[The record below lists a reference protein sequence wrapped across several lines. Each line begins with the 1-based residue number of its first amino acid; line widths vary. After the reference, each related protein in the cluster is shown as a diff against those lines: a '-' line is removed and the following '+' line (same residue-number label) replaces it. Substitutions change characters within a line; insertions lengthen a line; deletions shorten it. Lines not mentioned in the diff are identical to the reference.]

1 MSTAAHDSWKRV
13 EAVLNEALDMSPED
27 RAAFLDRECAGDLE
41 LRREVDSL
49 LASVDKSLGF
59 IERPLH
65 QVAQRLAEESEGPGS
80 RIQAYQLLKVIGE
93 GGMGKVYL
101 AARADNQ
108 YNQQVAIKLL
118 QAGFA
123 QTTAMLLRFRSERQI
138 LADLDHPNIAR
149 LLDGGA
155 TPSGLPFLAMEYVDG
170 IPIHEYCRQNRL
182 SIAQRLRLFVTVC
195 GAVDYAHKHL
205 VVHRDIKPPNIL
217 VTKEGVPK
225 LLDFGIAKLVDPEH
239 GAAAQTRTAD
249 RLMTPEYASPEQI
262 TGAAVTTATDVHALG
277 VVLYELLS
285 GSRPFSLA
293 TMTPVE
299 LYRAIC
305 ERDPEPPSTR
315 AAKTGVHGAVAGAA
329 LAGEKIDNEL
339 DNIVL
344 MAMRKEPEQ
353 RYRSAREFGD
363 DITAYLN
370 GYPVRAKTATLGY
383 RSAKFIRRNR
393 AAVVVAALAI
403 VALVGF
409 SIGMAILAKR
419 ARQQQAIAERE
430 SGFLSS
436 IFAASTPLQARGNQV
451 TARDLL
457 DRGMQRVDRELS
469 SEPEAQAAMLQSIG
483 RSYHALGLYD
493 QAKPLLLRAY
503 QLRRNLF
510 GDEDLRT
517 AESAEDLATT
527 DRLQS
532 EYADA
537 EKLFRIALAVR
548 EKKLGPNDPLTAQS
562 LSDLGDCVT
571 QENRE
576 AEAEPVLR
584 RALAIFRKTN
594 DPGGADTR
602 GYLAAISQRAGN
614 YPEAASLLR
623 EQAEI
628 YRQTQG
634 SDTPD
639 YLITMHNLAASLID
653 SGDLLDAEKSERQV
667 IEIRRKIE
675 PDHPDIGYSLNN
687 LGWILLE
694 EGNWKE
700 AEPFLREN
708 LEIAGKLG
716 SKSDRIATAQNN
728 WGHYLQEKGDYAGA
742 YASYSEALKKMIELR
757 GPEGWQAVR
766 VRSNLGQLKFDERDY
781 AGADAE
787 FTDVLALVRKLGG
800 DDHPQVAAALIA
812 LAEAKMFEGQSAAAE
827 PLLRQA
833 LSICEKRLSPGHP
846 AIMLAQVRLG
856 ESLTAQGRAA
866 EAEPLLRQALKSA
879 IGSPFPLVRWQVGE
893 AEGALGACLSALGRY
908 SEADALLRQSKSDL
922 GHHPRPAFASG
933 ESTVRPH

>member
-1 MSTAAHDSWKRV
+1 MKATAYDSWKRV
-13 EAVLNEALDMSPED
+13 EAVLNEALDIRPED
-27 RAAFLDRECAGDLE
+27 RPAFLDGACAGDE
-41 LRREVDSL
+41 TLRREVDSL
-49 LASVDKSLGF
+49 LASVDKSVGF

-65 QVAQRLAEESEGPGS
+65 RVAQDLAQESEGPGS
-80 RIQAYQLLKVIGE
+80 RVQAYQLLKLIGE

-101 AARADNQ
+101 AARADDQ
-108 YNQQVAIKLL
+108 YSKQVAIKLL

-123 QTTAMLLRFRSERQI
+123 QTTVMLLRFRSERQI

-182 SIAQRLRLFVTVC
+182 SLEPRLRLFVTVC

-205 VVHRDIKPPNIL
+205 VVHRDIKPANIL

-225 LLDFGIAKLVDPEH
+225 LLDFGIAKLVDPEQ
-239 GAAAQTRTAD
+239 GTAAQTRTVD

-262 TGAAVTTATDVHALG
+262 TGAAVTTATDVYALG
-277 VVLYELLS
+277 VVLYELIS
-285 GSRPFSLA
+285 GSRPFNLA
-293 TMTPVE
+293 SMTPGE

-305 ERDPEPPSTR
+305 ERDPEAPSTR
-315 AAKTGVHGAVAGAA
+315 ASKANVPGAVIAG
-329 LAGEKIDNEL
+329 KIDGEL

-344 MAMRKEPEQ
+344 MAMRKEPGQ
-353 RYRSAREFGD
+353 RYRSARDLGD

-393 AAVVVAALAI
+393 AAVAVATLAI

-409 SIGMAILAKR
+409 SIGMAVLARR
-419 ARQQQAIAERE
+419 ARQQQAIAEKE

-436 IFAASTPLQARGNQV
+436 VFAASMPIQARGNQV
-451 TARDLL
+451 SARDLL
-457 DRGMQRVDRELS
+457 DRGLQRVDRELS

-493 QAKPLLLRAY
+493 QAKPPLQRAY
-503 QLRRNLF
+503 QLRKALF
-510 GDEDLRT
+510 GDDDLRT
-517 AESAEDLATT
+517 AGAAEDLATT
-527 DRLQS
+527 DRMRA
-532 EYADA
+532 EYPDA
-537 EKLFRIALAVR
+537 ERLFRSSLAVR
-548 EKKLGPNDPLTAQS
+548 ENQLGRSDPAVAQS
-562 LSDLGDCVT
+562 LTDLGDCLIR
-571 QENRE
+571 ENRE
-576 AEAEPVLR
+576 HEAEPVLR
-584 RALAIFRKTN
+584 RALAIFRKTE
-594 DPGGADTR
+594 DPLGAETR
-602 GYLAAISQRAGN
+602 GYLAEVSQRAGN
-614 YPEAASLLR
+614 YAEAAALLR
-623 EQAEI
+623 EAADI

-634 SDTPD
+634 TDTPD
-639 YLITMHNLAASLID
+639 YLMTTHNLAASLID

-667 IEIRRKIE
+667 LELRRKVD

-694 EGNWKE
+694 EGNWEE
-700 AEPFLREN
+700 AGRFLHEN
-708 LEIAGKLG
+708 LEITGKLG

-728 WGHYLQEKGDYAGA
+728 WGHYLQEKGDYADA
-742 YASYSEALKKMIELR
+742 SASYNEALKKMLELR
-757 GPEGWQAVR
+757 GPESWQAAK

-787 FTDVLALVRKLGG
+787 LTEVLALVRRLGG
-800 DDHPQVAAALIA
+800 DNHPQVAAALIA
-812 LAEAKMFEGQSAAAE
+812 LAEARMFEGQSAAAE

-833 LSICEKRLSPGHP
+833 LSIRENRLNPGHP

-866 EAEPLLRQALKSA
+866 EAESILRQALKSA
-879 IGSPFPLVRWQVGE
+879 AGSPFPLVRWQIGE
-893 AEGALGACLSALGRY
+893 AEGALGECLSILRREP
-908 SEADALLRQSKSDL
+908 EADQLLRQSKSDL
-922 GHHPRPAFASG
+922 EHHPRPAFLTAHLRFHQAS
-933 ESTVRPH
+933 

>member
-1 MSTAAHDSWKRV
+1 MSASAHDSWKRV
-13 EAVLNEALDMSPED
+13 EALLNEALDIRQED
-27 RAAFLDRECAGDLE
+27 RSAFLDRSCAGDPQ

-49 LASVDKSLGF
+49 LASVDKSVGF
-59 IERPLH
+59 IERPLQ
-65 QVAQRLAEESEGPGS
+65 QVAQLLTEESEGPGS
-80 RIQAYQLLKVIGE
+80 RIQAYELLKLIGE

-101 AARADNQ
+101 AARADDQ
-108 YNQQVAIKLL
+108 YSKQVAIKLL

-170 IPIHEYCRQNRL
+170 IAIHEYCRQNRL
-182 SIAQRLRLFVTVC
+182 SIEERLRLFITVC

-205 VVHRDIKPPNIL
+205 VVHRDIKPANIL
-217 VTKEGVPK
+217 VTKEGAPK
-225 LLDFGIAKLVDPEH
+225 LLDFGIAKLVDPED
-239 GAAAQTRTAD
+239 GTAAETRTVD

-262 TGAAVTTATDVHALG
+262 TGSAVTTATDVYALG

-285 GSRPFSLA
+285 GSRPFNLG
-293 TMTPVE
+293 TMTPME

-305 ERDPEPPSTR
+305 ERDPEAPSTR
-315 AAKTGVHGAVAGAA
+315 AVKADVPRAVAA
-329 LAGEKIDNEL
+329 EKIDGEL
-339 DNIVL
+339 DNIVM
-344 MAMRKEPEQ
+344 MAMRKEPGQ
-353 RYRSAREFGD
+353 RYRSARDLGD
-363 DITAYLN
+363 DITAYMN

-383 RSAKFIRRNR
+383 RSTKFIRRNR
-393 AAVVVAALAI
+393 AAVAVAALAI

-409 SIGMAILAKR
+409 SIRMAVLERR

-436 IFAASTPLQARGNQV
+436 IFAASMPIQARGNQV
-451 TARDLL
+451 SARDLL
-457 DRGMQRVDRELS
+457 DRGLQRVDRELS

-493 QAKPLLLRAY
+493 QAKPLLQRAY
-503 QLRRNLF
+503 QLRKNLF
-510 GDEDLRT
+510 GDGDLKT

-537 EKLFRIALAVR
+537 EKLFRASLAVR
-548 EKKLGPNDPLTAQS
+548 EKKLGPNDPLVAQS
-562 LSDLGDCVT
+562 LSDLGDCLT
-571 QENRE
+571 QENRDS
-576 AEAEPVLR
+576 EAEPLLR

-602 GYLAAISQRAGN
+602 GYLALILQRAGN
-614 YPEAASLLR
+614 FSEAASLR
-623 EQAEI
+623 QEQAEI

-634 SDTPD
+634 SDSPD
-639 YLITMHNLAASLID
+639 YLMTMHNLAASLID
-653 SGDLLDAEKSERQV
+653 NGDLLDAEKSERQV
-667 IEIRRKIE
+667 IEIRRKVD
-675 PDHPDIGYSLNN
+675 PGHPDMGYSLNN

-694 EGNWKE
+694 EGNWEE

-708 LEIAGKLG
+708 LEITAKFG

-728 WGHYLQEKGDYAGA
+728 WGHYSQEKGDYAGA
-742 YASYSEALKKMIELR
+742 YASYGEALSKMIELR
-757 GPEGWQAVR
+757 GPESWQVAK

-781 AGADAE
+781 AGADVE
-787 FTDVLALVRKLGG
+787 LTSVLALVRKLGG
-800 DDHPQVAAALIA
+800 DEHPQVAAALIA
-812 LAEAKMFEGQSAAAE
+812 LAEAKMFEGQSTAAE

-833 LSICEKRLSPGHP
+833 LSIREKRLNPGHP

-866 EAEPLLRQALKSA
+866 EAEPLLRQALRSA
-879 IGSPFPLVRWQVGE
+879 VGSTFPLVRWQTGE
-893 AEGALGACLSALGRY
+893 AEGALGECLSTLGREP
-908 SEADALLRQSKSDL
+908 EADQLLRQSRIDL
-922 GHHPRPAFASG
+922 EHHPRPAFLTAHL
-933 ESTVRPH
+933 RFHQAP

>member
-1 MSTAAHDSWKRV
+1 MSASAHDSWKRI
-13 EAVLNEALDMSPED
+13 EAVLNEALELRPEG
-27 RAAFLDRECAGDLE
+27 RSAFLDRECGGDRE
-41 LRREVDSL
+41 LRREVESL

-59 IERPLH
+59 VERPL
-65 QVAQRLAEESEGPGS
+65 QEVARHLADESEGPGS

-101 AARADNQ
+101 AARADDQ
-108 YNQQVAIKLL
+108 YNKQVAIKLL

-138 LADLDHPNIAR
+138 LADLDHPNIAH

-155 TPSGLPFLAMEYVDG
+155 TPNGLPFLAMEYVDG
-170 IPIHEYCRQNRL
+170 IPIHEHCLQNGL
-182 SIAQRLRLFVTVC
+182 SIEQRLRLFVTVC

-205 VVHRDIKPPNIL
+205 VVHRDIKPANIL
-217 VTKEGVPK
+217 VTKEGIPK
-225 LLDFGIAKLVDPEH
+225 LLDFGIAKLVDPAQ
-239 GAAAQTRTAD
+239 GTATQTRTAD

-262 TGAAVTTATDVHALG
+262 TGASVTTATDVYALG

-285 GSRPFSLA
+285 GSRPFNLT

-305 ERDPEPPSTR
+305 ERDPEAPSTR
-315 AAKTGVHGAVAGAA
+315 AAKTRAVGA
-329 LAGEKIDNEL
+329 LAAEKIDGEL

-344 MAMRKEPEQ
+344 MAMRKEPGQ
-353 RYRSAREFGD
+353 RYRSARELGD

-393 AAVVVAALAI
+393 AAVAVAALAI

-409 SIGMAILAKR
+409 SIGMAVLAKR
-419 ARQQQAIAERE
+419 ARQQQVIAERE

-436 IFAASTPLQARGNQV
+436 IFAASMPIQARGNQV

-483 RSYHALGLYD
+483 RSYDALGLFD
-493 QAKPLLLRAY
+493 QAQPLLQRAY
-503 QLRRNLF
+503 QLRKGLF
-510 GDEDLRT
+510 GDEDLKT
-517 AESAEDLATT
+517 AAAAEDLATT
-527 DRLQS
+527 DRLRS
-532 EYADA
+532 EYSDA
-537 EKLFRIALAVR
+537 EKLFRASLAVR
-548 EKKLGPNDPLTAQS
+548 EKKLGSVDPAVAQS
-562 LSDLGDCVT
+562 LTDLGDCLI

-576 AEAEPVLR
+576 TEAEPVLR
-584 RALAIFRKTN
+584 RALVIFRRTN
-594 DPGGADTR
+594 DPRGAETR
-602 GYLAAISQRAGN
+602 GYLATISQRTGN
-614 YPEAASLLR
+614 YPEAAALLR
-623 EQAEI
+623 EAAEI
-628 YRQTQG
+628 FRQTQG

-639 YLITMHNLAASLID
+639 YLMTMHNLAASLID
-653 SGDLLDAEKSERQV
+653 SGDLRDAEKSERQV
-667 IEIRRKIE
+667 LELRRKVD
-675 PDHPDIGYSLNN
+675 PGHPDIGYSLNN

-694 EGNWKE
+694 EGNWE
-700 AEPFLREN
+700 GAEPFLREN
-708 LEIAGKLG
+708 LDITAKLG

-728 WGHYLQEKGDYAGA
+728 WGHYLQEKRDYAGA
-742 YASYSEALKKMIELR
+742 RASYGEALKKMLELR
-757 GPEGWQAVR
+757 GPESWQAAK
-766 VRSNLGQLKFDERDY
+766 VRSNLGELKFDERDY
-781 AGADAE
+781 EGAE
-787 FTDVLALVRKLGG
+787 TDFIGVLGLARKLGG
-800 DDHPQVAAALIA
+800 DDHPQVAASLIV
-812 LAEAKMFEGQSAAAE
+812 LAEAKMFEGESAAAE

-833 LSICEKRLSPGHP
+833 LSIREKRLNPGHP

-879 IGSPFPLVRWQVGE
+879 AGSPFPLIPWQVGE
-893 AEGALGACLSALGRY
+893 AEGALGACLSVLGQN
-908 SEADALLRQSKSDL
+908 SEAEALLRQSKSDL
-922 GHHPRPAFASG
+922 EHHPRRAFVSAHLLFRG
-933 ESTVRPH
+933 V

>member
-1 MSTAAHDSWKRV
+1 MSASAHDSWKRV
-13 EAVLNEALDMSPED
+13 EALLNEALDIRQED
-27 RAAFLDRECAGDLE
+27 RSAFLDRSCAGDPQ

-49 LASVDKSLGF
+49 LASVDKSVGF
-59 IERPLH
+59 IERPLQ
-65 QVAQRLAEESEGPGS
+65 QVAQLLTEESEGPGS
-80 RIQAYQLLKVIGE
+80 RIQAYELLKLIGE

-101 AARADNQ
+101 AARADDQ
-108 YNQQVAIKLL
+108 YSKQVAIKLL

-170 IPIHEYCRQNRL
+170 IAIHEYCRQNRL
-182 SIAQRLRLFVTVC
+182 SIEERLRLFITVC

-205 VVHRDIKPPNIL
+205 VVHRDIKPANIL
-217 VTKEGVPK
+217 VTKEGAPK
-225 LLDFGIAKLVDPEH
+225 LLDFGIAKLVDPED
-239 GAAAQTRTAD
+239 GTAAETRTVD

-262 TGAAVTTATDVHALG
+262 TGSAVTTATDVYALG

-285 GSRPFSLA
+285 GSRPFNLG
-293 TMTPVE
+293 TMTPME

-305 ERDPEPPSTR
+305 ERDPEAPSTR
-315 AAKTGVHGAVAGAA
+315 AVKADVPRAVAA
-329 LAGEKIDNEL
+329 EKIDGEL
-339 DNIVL
+339 DNIVM
-344 MAMRKEPEQ
+344 MAMRKEPGQ
-353 RYRSAREFGD
+353 RYRSARDLGD
-363 DITAYLN
+363 DITAYMN

-383 RSAKFIRRNR
+383 RSTKFIRRNR
-393 AAVVVAALAI
+393 AAVAVAALAI

-409 SIGMAILAKR
+409 SIRMAVLERR

-436 IFAASTPLQARGNQV
+436 IFAASMPIQARGNQV
-451 TARDLL
+451 SARDLL
-457 DRGMQRVDRELS
+457 DRGLQRVDRELS

-493 QAKPLLLRAY
+493 QAKPLLQRAY
-503 QLRRNLF
+503 QLRKNLF
-510 GDEDLRT
+510 GDGDLKT

-537 EKLFRIALAVR
+537 EKLFRASLAVR
-548 EKKLGPNDPLTAQS
+548 EKKLGPNDPLVAQS
-562 LSDLGDCVT
+562 LSDLGDCLT
-571 QENRE
+571 QENRDS
-576 AEAEPVLR
+576 EAEPLLR

-602 GYLAAISQRAGN
+602 GYLALILQRAGN
-614 YPEAASLLR
+614 FSEAASLR
-623 EQAEI
+623 QEQAEI

-634 SDTPD
+634 SDSPD
-639 YLITMHNLAASLID
+639 YLMTMHNLAASLID
-653 SGDLLDAEKSERQV
+653 NGDLLDAEKSERQV
-667 IEIRRKIE
+667 IEIRRKVD
-675 PDHPDIGYSLNN
+675 PGHPDMGYSLNN

-694 EGNWKE
+694 EGNWEE

-708 LEIAGKLG
+708 LEITAKFG

-728 WGHYLQEKGDYAGA
+728 WGHYSQEKGDYAGA
-742 YASYSEALKKMIELR
+742 YASYGEALSKMIELR
-757 GPEGWQAVR
+757 GPESWQVAK

-781 AGADAE
+781 AGADVE
-787 FTDVLALVRKLGG
+787 LTSVLALVRKLGG
-800 DDHPQVAAALIA
+800 DEHPQVAAALIA
-812 LAEAKMFEGQSAAAE
+812 LAEAKMFEGQSTAAE

-833 LSICEKRLSPGHP
+833 LSIREKRLNPGRP

-866 EAEPLLRQALKSA
+866 EAEPLLRQALRSA
-879 IGSPFPLVRWQVGE
+879 VGSTFPLVRWQTGE
-893 AEGALGACLSALGRY
+893 AEGALGECLSTLGREP
-908 SEADALLRQSKSDL
+908 EADQLLRQSRIDL
-922 GHHPRPAFASG
+922 EHHPRPAFLTAHL
-933 ESTVRPH
+933 RFHQAP

>member
-1 MSTAAHDSWKRV
+1 MSATAYDSWKRV
-13 EAVLNEALDMSPED
+13 EAVLNQALDLNPDERS
-27 RAAFLDRECAGDLE
+27 AYLDRECAGDPE

-59 IERPLH
+59 VEGSLH
-65 QVAQRLAEESEGPGS
+65 QVAQNLAEESEGPGS
-80 RIQAYQLLKVIGE
+80 RIQAYQLLKLIGE

-101 AARADNQ
+101 AARADDQ
-108 YNQQVAIKLL
+108 YNKQVAIKLL

-149 LLDGGA
+149 LLDGGM
-155 TPSGLPFLAMEYVDG
+155 TPSGSPFLAMEYVDG
-170 IPIHEYCRQNRL
+170 IPIHDYCRTNGL
-182 SIAQRLRLFVTVC
+182 SVEQRLRLFVTVC

-205 VVHRDIKPPNIL
+205 VVHRDIKPANIL
-217 VTKEGVPK
+217 VTKEGTPK
-225 LLDFGIAKLVDPEH
+225 LLDFGIAKLIDPEQ
-239 GAAAQTRTAD
+239 GAAAQTRTID

-262 TGAAVTTATDVHALG
+262 TGASVTTATDVYALG

-285 GSRPFSLA
+285 GSRPFNLA

-305 ERDPEPPSTR
+305 ERDPEAPSNR
-315 AAKTGVHGAVAGAA
+315 AAKTGAPSTMAA
-329 LAGEKIDNEL
+329 EKIDGEL

-344 MAMRKEPEQ
+344 MAMRKEPGK
-353 RYRSAREFGD
+353 RYLSARELGD

-370 GYPVRAKTATLGY
+370 GYPVQAKTATLGY

-393 AAVVVAALAI
+393 AAAAVTVLAI

-409 SIGMAILAKR
+409 TIAMAVLAKR

-436 IFAASTPLQARGNQV
+436 IFAASMPIQARGNQV

-457 DRGMQRVDRELS
+457 DRGVQRVDRELS
-469 SEPEAQAAMLQSIG
+469 GEPVAQAAMLQSIG

-493 QAKPLLLRAY
+493 LAKPLLQRAY

-510 GDEDLRT
+510 GDGDLRT

-527 DRLQS
+527 DRLQA

-537 EKLFRIALAVR
+537 EKLFRLSLAVR
-548 EKKLGPNDPLTAQS
+548 EKKLGPDSPAVAQS
-562 LSDLGDCVT
+562 LTDLGDCLI

-576 AEAEPVLR
+576 AEAEPDLR

-594 DPGGADTR
+594 DPLGAETR
-602 GYLAAISQRAGN
+602 GYLAMISQRAGN
-614 YPEAASLLR
+614 YPESATLLK
-623 EQAEI
+623 EAAEI

-639 YLITMHNLAASLID
+639 YLMTMHNLAGSFID
-653 SGDLLDAEKSERQV
+653 SGDLLDAEKRERQV
-667 IEIRRKIE
+667 IEIRRRVD
-675 PDHPDIGYSLNN
+675 PGHPDLGYSLNN

-694 EGNWKE
+694 EGNWEE
-700 AEPFLREN
+700 AGPFLREN
-708 LEIAGKLG
+708 LDITSKLG

-728 WGHYLQEKGDYAGA
+728 WAHYLQEKGDYSGA
-742 YASYSEALKKMIELR
+742 SAAYSEALKKMVELR
-757 GPEGWQAVR
+757 GPESWQATR
-766 VRSNLGQLKFDERDY
+766 VRSNLGQLKLDERDY
-781 AGADAE
+781 AGAEAE
-787 FTDVLALVRKLGG
+787 FTAFLNQARKLGG
-800 DDHPQVAAALIA
+800 SDHPQVAAALIA
-812 LAEAKMFEGQSAAAE
+812 LAEAKLFEGQSVAAE

-833 LSICEKRLSPGHP
+833 LTIREKKLNPGHP
-846 AIMLAQVRLG
+846 AIMIAQVRLG
-856 ESLTAQGRAA
+856 ESLTAQGRADQ
-866 EAEPLLRQALKSA
+866 AEPILRQALQSA
-879 IGSPFPLVRWQVGE
+879 VSSPFPLVPWQVGE
-893 AEGALGACLSALGRY
+893 AEGALGACLSALGQH
-908 SEADALLRQSKSDL
+908 SEADALLLRGKTDL
-922 GHHPRPAFASG
+922 EHHPRPAFRNAHLVFS
-933 ESTVRPH
+933 HHQA

>member
-13 EAVLNEALDMSPED
+13 EAVLNEALDMRPED
-27 RAAFLDRECAGDLE
+27 RPAFLDRECAGDLE

-59 IERPLH
+59 IERPLY

-80 RIQAYQLLKVIGE
+80 RIQAYELLKVIGE

-101 AARADNQ
+101 AARADDQ
-108 YNQQVAIKLL
+108 YHQQVAIKLL

-149 LLDGGA
+149 LLDGGV
-155 TPSGLPFLAMEYVDG
+155 TPSGSPFLAMEYVDG
-170 IPIHEYCRQNRL
+170 VPIHEYCRENGL
-182 SIAQRLRLFVTVC
+182 SIEQRLRLFVTVC

-205 VVHRDIKPPNIL
+205 VVHRDIKPANIL
-217 VTKEGVPK
+217 VTKEGTPK
-225 LLDFGIAKLVDPEH
+225 LLDFGIAKLLDSEQ

-262 TGAAVTTATDVHALG
+262 TGAVVTTATDVYALG

-285 GSRPFSLA
+285 GSRPFSLE

-315 AAKTGVHGAVAGAA
+315 AAKSAPSVFAA
-329 LAGEKIDNEL
+329 TKVEGEL

-344 MAMRKEPEQ
+344 MAMRKEAGQ
-353 RYRSAREFGD
+353 RYRSARELGD

-383 RSAKFIRRNR
+383 RSAKFVRRNR
-393 AAVVVAALAI
+393 ASVAVAALAI

-409 SIGMAILAKR
+409 SIGMAVLAKR

-469 SEPEAQAAMLQSIG
+469 GEPEAQAAMLRSIG

-503 QLRRNLF
+503 RLRRNLF

-537 EKLFRIALAVR
+537 EKLFRMALAVR
-548 EKKLGPNDPLTAQS
+548 EKKLGPNDPSTAQS
-562 LSDLGDCVT
+562 LSDLGDCLT

-623 EQAEI
+623 EQAKI

-634 SDTPD
+634 TDTPD

-708 LEIAGKLG
+708 LKITGKFG

-742 YASYSEALKKMIELR
+742 QASYSQALKQMIELR
-757 GPEGWQAVR
+757 GPESWQAAR
-766 VRSNLGQLKFDERDY
+766 VRSNLGQLKFDKRDY

-800 DDHPQVAAALIA
+800 DDHPQVATALIA
-812 LAEAKMFEGQSAAAE
+812 LAEARMFEGQSAAAE

-833 LSICEKRLSPGHP
+833 LSIREKRLNPGHP

-856 ESLTAQGRAA
+856 ESLTSQGRAV
-866 EAEPLLRQALKSA
+866 EAESLLRQALKSA

-893 AEGALGACLSALGRY
+893 AERALGACLSVLGRH
-908 SEADALLRQSKSDL
+908 SEADTLLRQSKKDL
-922 GHHPRPAFASG
+922 EHHPRPAFASS
-933 ESTVRPH
+933 ERTVRPH

>member
-1 MSTAAHDSWKRV
+1 MSASAHDSWKRV
-13 EAVLNEALDMSPED
+13 EALLNEALDIRQED
-27 RAAFLDRECAGDLE
+27 RSAFLDRSCAGDPQ

-49 LASVDKSLGF
+49 LASVDKSVGF
-59 IERPLH
+59 IERPLQ
-65 QVAQRLAEESEGPGS
+65 QVAQLLTEESEGPGS
-80 RIQAYQLLKVIGE
+80 RIQAYELLKLIGE

-101 AARADNQ
+101 AARADDQ
-108 YNQQVAIKLL
+108 YSKQVAIKLL

-170 IPIHEYCRQNRL
+170 IAIHEYCRQNRL
-182 SIAQRLRLFVTVC
+182 SIEERLRLFITVC

-205 VVHRDIKPPNIL
+205 VVHRDIKPANIL
-217 VTKEGVPK
+217 VTKEGAPK
-225 LLDFGIAKLVDPEH
+225 LLDFGIAKLVDPED
-239 GAAAQTRTAD
+239 GTAAETRTVD

-262 TGAAVTTATDVHALG
+262 TGSAVTTATDVYALG

-285 GSRPFSLA
+285 GSRPFNLG
-293 TMTPVE
+293 TMTPME

-305 ERDPEPPSTR
+305 ERDPEAPSTR
-315 AAKTGVHGAVAGAA
+315 AVKADVPRAVAA
-329 LAGEKIDNEL
+329 EKIDGEL
-339 DNIVL
+339 DNIVM
-344 MAMRKEPEQ
+344 MAMRKEPGQ
-353 RYRSAREFGD
+353 RYRSARDLGD
-363 DITAYLN
+363 DITAYMN

-393 AAVVVAALAI
+393 AAVAVAALAI

-409 SIGMAILAKR
+409 SIRMAVLERR

-436 IFAASTPLQARGNQV
+436 IFAASMPIQARGNQV
-451 TARDLL
+451 SARDLL
-457 DRGMQRVDRELS
+457 DRGLQRVDRELS

-493 QAKPLLLRAY
+493 QAKPLLQRAY
-503 QLRRNLF
+503 QLRKNLF
-510 GDEDLRT
+510 GDGDLKT

-537 EKLFRIALAVR
+537 EKLFRASLAVR
-548 EKKLGPNDPLTAQS
+548 EKKLGPNDPLVAQS
-562 LSDLGDCVT
+562 LSDLGDCLT
-571 QENRE
+571 QENRDS
-576 AEAEPVLR
+576 EAEPLLR

-602 GYLAAISQRAGN
+602 GYLALILQRAGN
-614 YPEAASLLR
+614 FSEAASLR
-623 EQAEI
+623 QEQAEI

-634 SDTPD
+634 SDSPD
-639 YLITMHNLAASLID
+639 YLMTMHNLAASLID
-653 SGDLLDAEKSERQV
+653 NGDLLDAEKSERQV
-667 IEIRRKIE
+667 IEIRRKVD
-675 PDHPDIGYSLNN
+675 PGHPDMGYSLNN

-694 EGNWKE
+694 EGNWEE

-708 LEIAGKLG
+708 LEITAKFG

-728 WGHYLQEKGDYAGA
+728 WGHYSQEKGDYAGA
-742 YASYSEALKKMIELR
+742 YASYGEALSKMIELR
-757 GPEGWQAVR
+757 GPESWQVAK

-781 AGADAE
+781 AGADVE
-787 FTDVLALVRKLGG
+787 LTSVLALVRKLGG
-800 DDHPQVAAALIA
+800 DEHPQVAAALIA
-812 LAEAKMFEGQSAAAE
+812 LAEAKMFEGQSTAAE

-833 LSICEKRLSPGHP
+833 LSIRERLNPGRP

-866 EAEPLLRQALKSA
+866 EAEPLLRQALRSA
-879 IGSPFPLVRWQVGE
+879 VGSTFPLVRWQTGE
-893 AEGALGACLSALGRY
+893 AEGALGECLSTLGREP
-908 SEADALLRQSKSDL
+908 EADQLLRQSRIDL
-922 GHHPRPAFASG
+922 EHHPRPAFLTAHL
-933 ESTVRPH
+933 RFHQAP

>member
-1 MSTAAHDSWKRV
+1 MSASAHDSWKRV
-13 EAVLNEALDMSPED
+13 EALLNEALDIRQED
-27 RAAFLDRECAGDLE
+27 RSAFHDRSCAGDPQ

-49 LASVDKSLGF
+49 LASVDKSVGF
-59 IERPLH
+59 IERPLQ
-65 QVAQRLAEESEGPGS
+65 QVAQLLTEESEGPGS
-80 RIQAYQLLKVIGE
+80 RIQAYELLKLIGE

-101 AARADNQ
+101 AARADDQ
-108 YNQQVAIKLL
+108 YSKQVAIKLL

-170 IPIHEYCRQNRL
+170 IAIHEYCRQNRL
-182 SIAQRLRLFVTVC
+182 SIEERLRLFITVC

-205 VVHRDIKPPNIL
+205 VVHRDIKPANIL
-217 VTKEGVPK
+217 VTKEGAPK
-225 LLDFGIAKLVDPEH
+225 LLDFGIAKLVDPED
-239 GAAAQTRTAD
+239 GTAAETRTVD

-262 TGAAVTTATDVHALG
+262 TGSAVTTATDVYALG

-285 GSRPFSLA
+285 GSRPFNLG
-293 TMTPVE
+293 TMTPME

-305 ERDPEPPSTR
+305 ERDPEAPSTR
-315 AAKTGVHGAVAGAA
+315 AVKADVPRAVAA
-329 LAGEKIDNEL
+329 EKIDGEL
-339 DNIVL
+339 DNIVM
-344 MAMRKEPEQ
+344 MAMRKEPGQ
-353 RYRSAREFGD
+353 RYRSARDLGD
-363 DITAYLN
+363 DITAYMN

-383 RSAKFIRRNR
+383 RSTKFIRRNR
-393 AAVVVAALAI
+393 AAVAVAALAI

-409 SIGMAILAKR
+409 SIRMAVLERR

-436 IFAASTPLQARGNQV
+436 IFAASMPIQARGNQV
-451 TARDLL
+451 SARDLL
-457 DRGMQRVDRELS
+457 DRGLQRVDRELS

-493 QAKPLLLRAY
+493 QAKPLLQRAY
-503 QLRRNLF
+503 QLRKNLF
-510 GDEDLRT
+510 GDGDLKT

-537 EKLFRIALAVR
+537 EKLFRASLAVR
-548 EKKLGPNDPLTAQS
+548 EKKLGPNDPLVAQS
-562 LSDLGDCVT
+562 LSDLGDCLT
-571 QENRE
+571 QENRDS
-576 AEAEPVLR
+576 EAEPLLR

-602 GYLAAISQRAGN
+602 GYLALILQRAGN
-614 YPEAASLLR
+614 FSEAASLR
-623 EQAEI
+623 QEQAEI

-634 SDTPD
+634 SDSPD
-639 YLITMHNLAASLID
+639 YLMTMHNLAASLID
-653 SGDLLDAEKSERQV
+653 NGDLLDAEKSERQV
-667 IEIRRKIE
+667 IEIRRKVD
-675 PDHPDIGYSLNN
+675 PGHPDMGYSLNN

-694 EGNWKE
+694 EGNWEE

-708 LEIAGKLG
+708 LEITAKFG

-728 WGHYLQEKGDYAGA
+728 WGHYSQEKGDYAGA
-742 YASYSEALKKMIELR
+742 YASYGEALSKMIELR
-757 GPEGWQAVR
+757 GPESWQVAK

-781 AGADAE
+781 AGADVE
-787 FTDVLALVRKLGG
+787 LTSVLALVRKLGG
-800 DDHPQVAAALIA
+800 DEHPQVAAALIA
-812 LAEAKMFEGQSAAAE
+812 LAEAKMFEGQSTAAE

-833 LSICEKRLSPGHP
+833 LSIREKRLNPGHP

-866 EAEPLLRQALKSA
+866 EAEPLLRQALRSA
-879 IGSPFPLVRWQVGE
+879 VGSTFPLVRWQTGE
-893 AEGALGACLSALGRY
+893 AEGALGECLSTLGREP
-908 SEADALLRQSKSDL
+908 EADQLLRQSRIDL
-922 GHHPRPAFASG
+922 EHHPRPAFLTAHL
-933 ESTVRPH
+933 RFHQAP

>member
-1 MSTAAHDSWKRV
+1 MSASAHDSWKRV
-13 EAVLNEALDMSPED
+13 EALLNEALDIRQED
-27 RAAFLDRECAGDLE
+27 RSAFLDRSCAGDPQ

-49 LASVDKSLGF
+49 LASVDKSVGF
-59 IERPLH
+59 IERPLQ
-65 QVAQRLAEESEGPGS
+65 QVAQLLTEESEGPGS
-80 RIQAYQLLKVIGE
+80 RIQAYELLKLIGE

-101 AARADNQ
+101 AARADDQ
-108 YNQQVAIKLL
+108 YSKQVAIKLL

-170 IPIHEYCRQNRL
+170 IAIHEYCRQNRL
-182 SIAQRLRLFVTVC
+182 SIEERLRLFITVC

-205 VVHRDIKPPNIL
+205 VVHRDIKPANIL
-217 VTKEGVPK
+217 VTKEGAPK
-225 LLDFGIAKLVDPEH
+225 LLDFGIAKLVDPED
-239 GAAAQTRTAD
+239 GTAAQTRTVD

-262 TGAAVTTATDVHALG
+262 TGSAVTTATDVYALG

-285 GSRPFSLA
+285 GSRPFNLG
-293 TMTPVE
+293 TMTPME

-305 ERDPEPPSTR
+305 ERDPEAPSTR
-315 AAKTGVHGAVAGAA
+315 AAKADVPSAVAA
-329 LAGEKIDNEL
+329 EKIDGEL
-339 DNIVL
+339 DNIVM
-344 MAMRKEPEQ
+344 MAMRKEPGQ
-353 RYRSAREFGD
+353 RYRSARDLGD

-393 AAVVVAALAI
+393 AAVAVAALAI

-409 SIGMAILAKR
+409 SIRMAVLERR

-436 IFAASTPLQARGNQV
+436 IFAASMPIQARGNQV
-451 TARDLL
+451 SARDLL
-457 DRGMQRVDRELS
+457 DRGLQRVDRELS

-493 QAKPLLLRAY
+493 QAKPLLQRAY
-503 QLRRNLF
+503 QLRKNLF
-510 GDEDLRT
+510 GDGDLKT

-537 EKLFRIALAVR
+537 EKLFRASLAVR
-548 EKKLGPNDPLTAQS
+548 EKKLGPNDPLVAQS
-562 LSDLGDCVT
+562 LSDLGDCLT
-571 QENRE
+571 QENRD
-576 AEAEPVLR
+576 AEAEPLLR

-602 GYLAAISQRAGN
+602 GYLALILQRAGN
-614 YPEAASLLR
+614 FSEAASLR
-623 EQAEI
+623 QEQAEI

-634 SDTPD
+634 SDSPD
-639 YLITMHNLAASLID
+639 YLMTMHNLAASLID
-653 SGDLLDAEKSERQV
+653 NGDLLDAEKSERQV
-667 IEIRRKIE
+667 IEIRRKVD
-675 PDHPDIGYSLNN
+675 PGHPDMGYSLNN

-694 EGNWKE
+694 EGNWEE

-708 LEIAGKLG
+708 LEITAKFG

-728 WGHYLQEKGDYAGA
+728 WGHYSQEKGDYAGA
-742 YASYSEALKKMIELR
+742 YASYGEALNKMIELH
-757 GPEGWQAVR
+757 GPKSWQVAK

-781 AGADAE
+781 AGADVE
-787 FTDVLALVRKLGG
+787 LTSVLALVRKLGG

-812 LAEAKMFEGQSAAAE
+812 LAEAKMFEGQSTAAE

-833 LSICEKRLSPGHP
+833 LSIREKRLNPGHP

-866 EAEPLLRQALKSA
+866 EAEPLLRQALRSA
-879 IGSPFPLVRWQVGE
+879 VGSTFPLVRWQTGE
-893 AEGALGACLSALGRY
+893 AEGALGECLSTLGREP
-908 SEADALLRQSKSDL
+908 EADQLLRQSRIDL
-922 GHHPRPAFASG
+922 EHHPRPAFLTAHL
-933 ESTVRPH
+933 RFHQAP

>member
-1 MSTAAHDSWKRV
+1 MRASAHDSWKRV
-13 EAVLNEALDMSPED
+13 EALLNEALDIRQED
-27 RAAFLDRECAGDLE
+27 RSAFLDRSCAGDPQ

-49 LASVDKSLGF
+49 LASVDKSVGF
-59 IERPLH
+59 IERPLQ
-65 QVAQRLAEESEGPGS
+65 QVAQLLTEESEGPGS
-80 RIQAYQLLKVIGE
+80 RIQAYELLKLIGE

-101 AARADNQ
+101 AARADDQ
-108 YNQQVAIKLL
+108 YSKQVAIKLL

-170 IPIHEYCRQNRL
+170 IAIHEYCRQNRL
-182 SIAQRLRLFVTVC
+182 SIEERLRLFITVC

-205 VVHRDIKPPNIL
+205 VVHRDIKPANIL
-217 VTKEGVPK
+217 VTKEGAPK
-225 LLDFGIAKLVDPEH
+225 LLDFGIAKLVDPED
-239 GAAAQTRTAD
+239 GTAAETRTVD

-262 TGAAVTTATDVHALG
+262 TGSAVTTATDVYALG

-285 GSRPFSLA
+285 GSRPFNLG
-293 TMTPVE
+293 TMTPME

-305 ERDPEPPSTR
+305 ERDPEAPSTR
-315 AAKTGVHGAVAGAA
+315 AVKADVPRAVAA
-329 LAGEKIDNEL
+329 EKIDGEL
-339 DNIVL
+339 DNIVM
-344 MAMRKEPEQ
+344 MAMRKEPGQ
-353 RYRSAREFGD
+353 RYRSARDLGD
-363 DITAYLN
+363 DITAYMN

-393 AAVVVAALAI
+393 AAVAVAALAI

-409 SIGMAILAKR
+409 SIRMAVLERR

-436 IFAASTPLQARGNQV
+436 IFAASMPIQARGNQV
-451 TARDLL
+451 SARDLL
-457 DRGMQRVDRELS
+457 DRGLQRVDRELS

-493 QAKPLLLRAY
+493 QAKPLLQRAY
-503 QLRRNLF
+503 QLRKNLF
-510 GDEDLRT
+510 GDGDLKT

-537 EKLFRIALAVR
+537 EKLFRASLAVR
-548 EKKLGPNDPLTAQS
+548 EKKLGPNDPLVAQS
-562 LSDLGDCVT
+562 LSDLGDCLT
-571 QENRE
+571 QENRDS
-576 AEAEPVLR
+576 EAEPLLR

-602 GYLAAISQRAGN
+602 GYLALILQRAGN
-614 YPEAASLLR
+614 FSEAASLR
-623 EQAEI
+623 QEQAEI

-634 SDTPD
+634 SDSPD
-639 YLITMHNLAASLID
+639 YLMTMHNLAASLID
-653 SGDLLDAEKSERQV
+653 NGDLLDAEKSERQV
-667 IEIRRKIE
+667 IEIRRKVD
-675 PDHPDIGYSLNN
+675 PGHPDMGYSLNN

-694 EGNWKE
+694 EGNWEE

-708 LEIAGKLG
+708 LEITAKFG

-728 WGHYLQEKGDYAGA
+728 WGHYSQEKGDYAGA
-742 YASYSEALKKMIELR
+742 YASYGEALNKMIELR
-757 GPEGWQAVR
+757 GPESWQVAK

-781 AGADAE
+781 AGADVE
-787 FTDVLALVRKLGG
+787 LTSVLALVRKLGG
-800 DDHPQVAAALIA
+800 DEHPQVAAALIA
-812 LAEAKMFEGQSAAAE
+812 LAEAKMFEGQSTAAE

-833 LSICEKRLSPGHP
+833 LSIREKRLNPGHP

-866 EAEPLLRQALKSA
+866 EAEPLLRQALRSA
-879 IGSPFPLVRWQVGE
+879 VGSTFPLVRWQTGE
-893 AEGALGACLSALGRY
+893 AEGALGECLSTLGREP
-908 SEADALLRQSKSDL
+908 EADQLLRQSRIDL
-922 GHHPRPAFASG
+922 EHHPRPAFLTAHL
-933 ESTVRPH
+933 RFHQAP

>member
-1 MSTAAHDSWKRV
+1 MSATAYDSWKRV
-13 EAVLNEALDMSPED
+13 EAVLNQALELRPED
-27 RAAFLDRECAGDLE
+27 RSAFLTRECAGDPE
-41 LRREVDSL
+41 LRQEVDSL
-49 LASVDKSLGF
+49 LATVDKSLGF
-59 IERPLH
+59 IEQPLH

-80 RIQAYQLLKVIGE
+80 RIQSYQLLRVIGE

-101 AARADNQ
+101 AARADDQ

-118 QAGFA
+118 QTGFA

-149 LLDGGA
+149 LLDGGV
-155 TPSGLPFLAMEYVDG
+155 TPSGSPFLAMEYVDG
-170 IPIHEYCRQNRL
+170 IPIHEYCRANRL
-182 SIAQRLRLFVTVC
+182 SIEQRLRLFVTVC

-205 VVHRDIKPPNIL
+205 VVHRDIKPVNIL
-217 VTKEGVPK
+217 VTKEGTPK
-225 LLDFGIAKLVDPEH
+225 LLDFGIAKLIDSEQ

-262 TGAAVTTATDVHALG
+262 TGAAVTTATDVYALG

-305 ERDPEPPSTR
+305 ERDPEAPSNR
-315 AAKTGVHGAVAGAA
+315 AAKSAPNPLAA
-329 LAGEKIDNEL
+329 TKVDGEL

-344 MAMRKEPEQ
+344 MAMRKEAGE
-353 RYRSAREFGD
+353 RYRSARELGD
-363 DITAYLN
+363 DLAAYLN

-383 RSAKFIRRNR
+383 RSVKFVRRNR
-393 AAVVVAALAI
+393 AAVAVAALAI

-409 SIGMAILAKR
+409 SVGMAVLAKR

-430 SGFLSS
+430 SSFLSS
-436 IFAASTPLQARGNQV
+436 IFAASTPIQARGNQV

-457 DRGMQRVDRELS
+457 DRGLQRVDRELS
-469 SEPEAQAAMLQSIG
+469 GEPEAQAAMLQSIG

-493 QAKPLLLRAY
+493 QAKPLLQRAH
-503 QLRRNLF
+503 QLRKNLF

-517 AESAEDLATT
+517 AESGEDLATT

-537 EKLFRIALAVR
+537 EELFRASLAVR
-548 EKKLGPNDPLTAQS
+548 EKKLGPNDLLVAQS
-562 LSDLGDCVT
+562 LSDLGDCLT

-576 AEAEPVLR
+576 AEAEPLLWR
-584 RALAIFRKTN
+584 SLAIFRKTD
-594 DPGGADTR
+594 DPAGADTR
-602 GYLAAISQRAGN
+602 GYLAVILQRAGN
-614 YPEAASLLR
+614 YSEAAALRR
-623 EQAEI
+623 EQAEN
-628 YRQTQG
+628 YRKSQG
-634 SDTPD
+634 TDTPD
-639 YLITMHNLAASLID
+639 YLLTMHNLAASLID
-653 SGDLLDAEKSERQV
+653 SGDLLNAEKSERQV
-667 IEIRRKIE
+667 IEIRRKID
-675 PDHPDIGYSLNN
+675 PGHPDIGYSLNN

-694 EGNWKE
+694 EGNWEE
-700 AEPFLREN
+700 AGPFLREN
-708 LEIAGKLG
+708 LEITGELG
-716 SKSDRIATAQNN
+716 IKSDRVATAQNN
-728 WGHYLQEKGDYAGA
+728 WGHYLQEKGDYEGA
-742 YASYSEALKKMIELR
+742 YASFSEALKKMLELR
-757 GPEGWQAVR
+757 GPASWQAAKVLA
-766 VRSNLGQLKFDERDY
+766 NLGQLKFDQRDY
-781 AGADAE
+781 AAADHE
-787 FTDVLALVRKLGG
+787 FTDVLTLMRKLGG

-833 LSICEKRLSPGHP
+833 LSIREKRLNPGHP
-846 AIMLAQVRLG
+846 AIMLARVRLG
-856 ESLTAQGRAA
+856 ELLTAQGRVK

-879 IGSPFPLVRWQVGE
+879 VESPFPLVRWQVGE
-893 AEGALGACLSALGRY
+893 AEGALGACLSGLGQH

-922 GHHPRPAFASG
+922 ERHPRPAFVSAHLFFRI
-933 ESTVRPH
+933 V